1 MKKILNAVKHF
12 FTSAKAMEYSSSSA
26 GDMRA
31 LFGADGSITPEN
43 ARKIAT
49 VFSCVNIKANALA
62 VMPVKLYEVTKDG
75 KKEKKELPLYEI
87 LRYSPKE
94 NLTAS
99 LYKKII
105 SQDLDLRGNHYSQ
118 ILRNGLGEIVALHPL
133 VADKMEVKLAKN
145 GDKIYIYDGKAVKS
159 SKILHIYDIP
169 DEFGI
174 KGLSRIEYA
183 KQSLTFAKNASEFGN
198 KIFKNSTTPSGSFE
212 IPDVLDDE
220 AYKRLKKDIEE
231 KYTDLEKAGVPLLLE
246 GGLTFKPLTIK
257 SSDAEWLASRKFNR
271 EEIASIFGVPVAML
285 NDATNTA
292 YGNLE
297 QKYLE
302 FFSGTIYPLT
312 TIIEECMR
320 MSLLTPKQKQ
330 TLSIKFK
337 YNALLRVDTKTR
349 ADYYKTRFDIGSIT
363 PNEIREYEDEN
374 KIDGGDEAYVQ
385 LNLTTLKNINKA
397 KQND

>member
-1 MKKILNAVKHF
+1 MKNIISVVKDF
-12 FTSAKAMEYSSSSA
+12 FTSAKNEGNSSSSA
-26 GDMRA
+26 GGRRVF
-31 LFGADGSITPEN
+31 FGPDDEPTSEN

-49 VFSCVNIKANALA
+49 VFSCINIKANALA
-62 VMPVKLYEVTKDG
+62 VMPIKIYESTPSG
-75 KKEKKELPLYEI
+75 KKEKKELQLYEV
-87 LRYSPKE
+87 LRYSPKN
-94 NLTAS
+94 NLPAS
-99 LYKKII
+99 LYKKMI

-118 ILRNGLGEIVALHPL
+118 ILRNGLGEIVALYPL
-133 VADKMEVKLAKN
+133 VADKMQVGLLKN
-145 GDKIYIYDGKAVKS
+145 EEKVYIYDNRVVES
-159 SKILHIYDIP
+159 SKILHIFDIP
-169 DEFGI
+169 DNLGL
-174 KGLSRIEYA
+174 KGLSRIEHA
-183 KQSLTFAKNASEFGN
+183 TQSLTFAKNASEFGN
-198 KIFKNSTTPSGSFE
+198 KMFKNATTPSGSFE

-220 AYKRLKKDIEE
+220 AYERLKKDIEE

-246 GGLTFKPLTIK
+246 GGLTFKSLSIK
-257 SSDAEWLASRKFNR
+257 NSDAEWLASRKFNR
-271 EEIASIFGVPVAML
+271 EELASIFGVPVAML

-312 TIIEECMR
+312 TIIEESMR
-320 MSLLTPKQKQ
+320 MSLLNQKQKQ

-374 KIDGGDEAYVQ
+374 KINSGDEAYVQ
-385 LNLTTLKNINKA
+385 LNLSTLKNINKA
-397 KQND
+397 KND